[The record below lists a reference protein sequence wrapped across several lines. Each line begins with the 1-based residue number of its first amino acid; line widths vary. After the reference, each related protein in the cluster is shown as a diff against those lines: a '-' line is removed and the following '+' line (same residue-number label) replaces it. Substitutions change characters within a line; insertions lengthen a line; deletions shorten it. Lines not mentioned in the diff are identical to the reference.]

1 MWFAPVVTHGGAWVS
16 VAGGDLDVAQVNPS
30 VQHGRD
36 EGMAEHVRVRP
47 GDPRAS
53 IFSHPPQ
60 AAGGGV
66 AVHPGAAAVEQD
78 RAAGTGASGPVDSTP
93 DGGWQRDQDELAAA

>member
-1 MWFAPVVTHGGAWVS
+1 MTVKVLAGPVGTHRGARIG
-16 VAGGDLDVAQVNPS
+16 VAGGDLDIPQVHAC

-47 GDPRAS
+47 GDPHTRSLGEA
-53 IFSHPPQ
+53 PQ

-66 AVHPGAAAVEQD
+66 AVP
-78 RAAGTGASGPVDSTP
+78 SGR
-93 DGGWQRDQDELAAA
+93 RDC